1 MTNKGFIILLSSFLV
16 AAAPA
21 SAASNNGNDQ
31 AKAAPSADGGK
42 DRKYCLK
49 ETITGSRMSSQEC
62 KTKAEW
68 TREGVDISEFA
79 KTK

>member
-1 MTNKGFIILLSSFLV
+1 MTKKGFIIMLSSLLV

-21 SAASNNGNDQ
+21 SATSSNGNDQ
-31 AKAAPSADGGK
+31 AKAAPSADAGK
-42 DRKYCLK
+42 ERKYCLK
-49 ETITGSRMSSQEC
+49 EALTGSRMSSEEC

-68 TREGVDISEFA
+68 TREGVDISEFV